1 MYNKILVCL
10 DGSGF
15 AEQIIPY
22 VLEEALAFKSKVVL
36 LQVFSLPSIPVPTI
50 PGSTVT
56 QVRTTSMLKR
66 LQESEDRARD
76 YLERVAEPL
85 RKRRLQVECVTLEGL
100 PSSTITNY
108 AKEYKV
114 DLIAIST
121 HGHSGVRHILF
132 GSVAESV
139 VRDSEIPLLII
150 RPRHLT

>member
-22 VLEEALAFKSKVVL
+22 VLKEALAFKSKVIL
-36 LQVFSLPSIPVPTI
+36 LQVFSHPGIPVPAI
-50 PGSTVT
+50 PGSTGT

-66 LQESEDRARD
+66 LQENEDKARD
-76 YLERVAEPL
+76 YLEHVAEPL
-85 RKRRLQVECVTLEGL
+85 RKRRLQVECIVLEGL

-108 AKEYKV
+108 AKEHQV
-114 DLIAIST
+114 DLIAITT
-121 HGHSGVRHILF
+121 HGHSGVRHVLF

-139 VRDSEIPLLII
+139 VRESEVPLLII